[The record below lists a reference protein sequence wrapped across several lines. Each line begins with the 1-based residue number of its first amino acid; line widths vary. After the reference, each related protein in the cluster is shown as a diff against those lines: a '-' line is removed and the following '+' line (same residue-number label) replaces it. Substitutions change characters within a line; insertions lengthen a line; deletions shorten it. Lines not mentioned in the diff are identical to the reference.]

1 MEGIGFYLVQV
12 LIFHSLVSLI
22 LGYTNR
28 FKGVKLGAGMHIAY
42 IFFELLL
49 CVGLQALLVRLG
61 VLSGGSESFVIRALL
76 VPFFVCTVLV
86 YAASVSAKSKQTKTH
101 PAE

>member
-12 LIFHSLVSLI
+12 LFFHSFVSLI

-28 FKGVKLGAGMHIAY
+28 FKGVKLGPGMHIAY

-49 CVGLQALLVRLG
+49 CIGVHALLVRLE
-61 VLSGGSESFVIRALL
+61 VLGGGNVSFVIRALL

-86 YAASVSAKSKQTKTH
+86 YAASVSAKSKQTKMS
-101 PAE
+101 PAK